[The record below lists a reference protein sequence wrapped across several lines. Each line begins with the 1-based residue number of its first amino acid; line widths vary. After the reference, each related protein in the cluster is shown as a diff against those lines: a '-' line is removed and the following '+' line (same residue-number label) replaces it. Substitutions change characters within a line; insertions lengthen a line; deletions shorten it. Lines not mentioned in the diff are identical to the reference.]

1 MIPKE
6 AKETMQGMVPAAIF
20 TSSASGEPNSTVI
33 SQVYWVDEEHV
44 AVSFQFFNTTA
55 RNLAEN
61 PKAQIFSTHPKTFD
75 SWCFDGEFVR
85 RETEG
90 PLFDE
95 MNVQLEMV
103 ASMQGMSDVFKL
115 RGADVFRVTRVR
127 YITVYGEPVDF

>member
-6 AKETMQGMVPAAIF
+6 AKQTMQGTVPSAIF
-20 TSSASGEPNSTVI
+20 TSSANGEPNSAAI

-55 RNLAEN
+55 RNLVEN
-61 PKAQIFSTHPKTFD
+61 PKAQIMTTHPETLD

-103 ASMQGMSDVFKL
+103 ASIQGMSDVFKL
-115 RGADVFRVTRVR
+115 RGADVFRVTQVR
-127 YITVYGEPVDF
+127 YITVHGESVDF